1 MMENLDKL
9 GVIFGLLYIYYI
21 AKNQKIGWIFGIISS
36 FLYSIIFFNLNLFM
50 ETLSYIFY
58 VATGVYGYAFWQ
70 KGQKHNGG
78 EVFYKIS
85 LKMLI
90 IHVCLLSFLVI
101 LIGFGLQKYTRQE
114 LAFLDTFTTVFMIYA
129 SILQARKYTINWLI
143 FIVLNFVTIAMYLY
157 KGVYYA
163 SFIVLLYNVFAV
175 FGFVKWLKYDKKN
188 QKYQRFLSGFL
199 LY

>member
-1 MMENLDKL
+1 MENLDRL
-9 GVIFGLLYIYYI
+9 GFIFGVIYIFYI

-36 FLYSIIFFNLNLFM
+36 ILYSIIFFKLNLFM
-50 ETLSYIFY
+50 ETCSYIFY
-58 VATGVYGYAFWQ
+58 VMIGAYGYFFWQ
-70 KGQKHNGG
+70 KSQSQNHK

-85 LKMLI
+85 LKTLLI
-90 IHVCLLSFLVI
+90 HFVFLGLLVFV
-101 LIGFGLQKYTRQE
+101 IGFLLKEYTRQE

-143 FIVLNFVTIAMYLY
+143 FIFLNFLTIAMYVY

-163 SFIVLLYNVFAV
+163 SFITLIYNVFAV

-188 QKYQRFLSGFL
+188 QIYKGFFSSFL